1 MMMSEFEELAST
13 TLNKAKLGSFFVIPL
28 KWKNASLSQDRY
40 GAPVPVTTLD
50 LTDTVRKMFN
60 RSDEFGLGK
69 RYLLSR
75 ETVLKYLLPAEAS
88 GRKLTDFAVDSVEV
102 STNGSH
108 EIHNGTAGPSVPAN
122 AKHFTLHSAWLYVY
136 QTKVAFLCP
145 EIHYTD
151 MAVMQNISN
160 LGYTD
165 LSSRYFACFDD
176 GSCIPFAFDKKLD
189 EMCHSLGFESFTVP
203 DASPLIEAFLYNV
216 SVTGKRFAELDT
228 CRQVAFNQHLMDR
241 LDLPLEDASEED
253 IHYVYSVKDQELGS
267 YRWACCVT
275 SQTISYAIGRE
286 DCDLDDEMHQQAE
299 DGLPLVTMALY
310 QKYSCMVFSD
320 EIIALENKDLKQ
332 LSRMKHKLLKF
343 QAFGTVDPALLSRWY
358 NVRQIYSILLEFGG
372 VKTAIDAVG
381 EKISILVD
389 HQNAI
394 RTQRT
399 NTLMGLIT
407 VFGVVSILASVLNI
421 TSLLKSGGSVFWLIG
436 FCSMLIMIV
445 TTIVALFG
453 NRKIQ

>member
-1 MMMSEFEELAST
+1 MSEFDELAAT
-13 TLNKAKLGSFFVIPL
+13 TLKKAKLGSFFVIPL
-28 KWKNASLSQDRY
+28 KWEKASLSLKPF
-40 GAPVPVTTLD
+40 GSPVPVTTLD

-60 RSDEFGLGK
+60 RSDDFGLGK
-69 RYLLSR
+69 RYLLSL
-75 ETVLKYLLPAEAS
+75 ETVLKYLLPAEAA
-88 GRKLTDFAVDSVEV
+88 GKELADFAVDSVEV
-102 STNGSH
+102 GTNGSH
-108 EIHNGTAGPSVPAN
+108 RIRNGTVESSVPAD
-122 AKHFTLHSAWLYVY
+122 AKHFSIHEAWLYVY

-165 LSSRYFACFDD
+165 LSSRYFACFTD
-176 GSCIPFAFDKKLD
+176 GSCMPFAFDRKLD
-189 EMCHSLGFESFTVP
+189 EMCRSLGFGSFTVP

-216 SVTGKRFAELDT
+216 SVSGKRFVNLDT
-228 CRQVAFNQHLMDR
+228 CRQIVFNQHLMDR

-320 EIIALENKDLKQ
+320 EIIGMENKNMNQ
-332 LSRMKHKLLKF
+332 LGQMKHTLLKF
-343 QAFGTVDPALLSRWY
+343 KAFGTVDPALLSRWY
-358 NVRQIYSILLEFGG
+358 NVRQIYNILLEFGG

-407 VFGVVSILASVLNI
+407 VFGVVSILASILDI
-421 TSLLKSGGSVFWLIG
+421 ISLLESGGSVFWQIG
-436 FCSMLIMIV
+436 FCSMLTMVII
-445 TTIVALFG
+445 TIVALFG